1 MTLRFGLAGLCLLI
15 AWPWLPGPAPRG
27 RDLANTCLMGLM
39 LVVLGQRLQVYGN
52 QLGTAG
58 NSAVLM
64 AVEPLITSLAAAL
77 FLREHIGPRR
87 LAGFALGMCGV
98 VLLNGVW
105 RKDFQWT
112 GLVPSLIFVSS
123 FVCEAADSVMG
134 KPIVARASVMK
145 MLALSLLVGTA
156 INLLIDGPATLS
168 AAKTLPPLAWCLLLG
183 LAVICTAVGYSVWFI
198 VIRECPVNV
207 AALTIFAQS
216 VFGVC
221 YRCALG
227 RGEAPLGAAFWQR
240 HHRRRTGAGAV
251 QADTATGP
259 RGKRRPAAWEVNLS
273 YRHRLDSQREPR
285 QSIRAVAP
293 NPCVSRR
300 PQPHF
305 GSAGWHRRAGPRCGR
320 HQLSQPF
327 VNRGQHA
334 CDIEPLVVPGYF
346 LRLACVD
353 SNSATAA
360 EA

>member
-1 MTLRFGLAGLCLLI
+1 MKPAYLIILLVMNFFWAGVYSAYKIIGDGVPAGGIVTLRFGLAGLSLLI
-15 AWPWLPGPAPRG
+15 VWPWLPGHAPRG
-27 RDLANTCLMGLM
+27 RDLANTCLMGVM
-39 LVVLGQRLQVYGN
+39 LIVLGQRLQVYGN

-58 NSAVLM
+58 NSSVLM

-123 FVCEAADSVMG
+123 FVCEAGGSVIG

-145 MLALSLLVGTA
+145 MLAVALLVGTA
-156 INLLIDGPATLS
+156 VNLLIDGPATLS

-216 VFGVC
+216 IFGVAIA
-221 YRCALG
+221 ALWV
-227 RGEAPLGAAFWQR
+227 GEKLHWGQLLGSVAIV
-240 HHRRRTGAGAV
+240 AGLV
-251 QADTATGP
+251 LGLSRQIQ
-259 RGKRRPAAWEVNLS
+259 RPA
-273 YRHRLDSQREPR
+273 H
-285 QSIRAVAP
+285 
-293 NPCVSRR
+293 
-300 PQPHF
+300 
-305 GSAGWHRRAGPRCGR
+305 GGPGK
-320 HQLSQPF
+320 
-327 VNRGQHA
+327 
-334 CDIEPLVVPGYF
+334 
-346 LRLACVD
+346 
-353 SNSATAA
+353 AT
-360 EA
+360 